1 MNEEQKIN
9 KKITYGIVAVL
20 LIVLITIGATYAY
33 FSAQAETD
41 VQTVTTGTLTMGFET
56 GDTLNLTGLIP
67 IKDSEIKSKAAEIP
81 FSVTNT
87 GSEHMN
93 ITIKLKDI
101 TIADDLKDVDFR
113 WGLYNA
119 DTDVGISF
127 GIFKYAETG
136 GEEII
141 YRDSIIDAGSP
152 KKNYILR
159 IWIHDDGAEQNY
171 MQGETFSAKIDV
183 TGTAIEYTDED
194 CFTFD
199 ESTGTITGYGVMYDE
214 DGKCPSD
221 VVIPKEIDDV
231 AVTKIGDYAFDA
243 DQSSVDLTHVIIP
256 DSVTAIGETAFY
268 YSSISHITIPES
280 VTKIGTSSFE
290 EAYLSQVTIPESV
303 TELGSHPFIWS
314 SFDLIVLPGSINSI
328 DVGFFDT
335 DISNI
340 ILMEGITSIGSNAFD
355 KSGGFETIEIP
366 SSVIRIEKNAFIGSS
381 NLTEIVLRGKTEVP
395 DTFATDWN
403 CTGWNYSTDSCTK
416 YANVV
421 FRP

>member
-1 MNEEQKIN
+1 MEEQKIN

-41 VQTVTTGTLTMGFET
+41 EQTVTTGTLTMGFET

-67 IKDSEIKSKAAEIP
+67 IEDSEIKSKAAEIP
-81 FSVTNT
+81 FSITNT
-87 GSEHMN
+87 GNQHMN

-113 WGLYNA
+113 WGLYNT
-119 DTDVGISF
+119 DTDVGVSF

-136 GEEII
+136 GEETL

-290 EAYLSQVTIPESV
+290 ETYLSQVTIPESV

-366 SSVIRIEKNAFIGSS
+366 SSVIRIENKAFSGSS
-381 NLTEIVLRGKTEVP
+381 NLTEIVVRGKSSLSEFT
-395 DTFATDWN
+395 DATGLT
-403 CTGWNYSTDSCTK
+403 TGGGLPEGVNII
-416 YANVV
+416 

>member
-9 KKITYGIVAVL
+9 KKVTYGIVAVL
-20 LIVLITIGATYAY
+20 LIVLITIGTTYAY

-41 VQTVTTGTLTMGFET
+41 EQTVTTGTLTMGFET

-290 EAYLSQVTIPESV
+290 ETYLSQVTIPESV